1 MELYF
6 TPGACSL
13 APHIV
18 LREAQL
24 SFELNQVDLATR
36 KTTDG
41 ADFTAVNLKGQVPAL
56 VLDDGSVLTEVPAI
70 VQYLADRHPEADLAP
85 APGTLARYR
94 LQEWLNF
101 VTAELHKSLGTLFR
115 PDLPAGWEAI
125 VKQTVAT
132 KLDYLERHLAEQD
145 YLLDNRFSVADSY
158 AFAIINWTH
167 LFDIDLAPWRNVQRY
182 MERIAARPAVREAM
196 RAEGLAVAGTGAAN
210 EAEYTGAT
218 GDPGVQRA

>member
-1 MELYF
+1 MKLYF

-24 SFELNQVDLATR
+24 SFALDQVDLATR
-36 KTTDG
+36 KTADG
-41 ADFTAVNLKGQVPAL
+41 ADFTAVNPKGQVPAL
-56 VLDDGSVLTEVPAI
+56 LLDDGSLLTEVPAI
-70 VQYLADRHPEADLAP
+70 LQYLADRHPEADLAP
-85 APGTLARYR
+85 APGVLARYR

-115 PDLPAGWEAI
+115 PDLPAGWEVI

-145 YLLDNRFSVADSY
+145 YLLDDRFSVADSY

-167 LFDIDLAPWRNVQRY
+167 LFGIELAPWRNVQRY

-196 RAEGLAVAGTGAAN
+196 RAEGLAVAETGAAN
-210 EAEYTGAT
+210 EAEYAGPT
-218 GDPGVQRA
+218 GDRGVQRA